1 MDSWTAHTPTP
12 PSLKFENSPTESLLS
27 TPGEMYPSLFGSD
40 SRATSMQPLDI
51 MTPRSCSEE
60 QHDMSALAGLS
71 SIPDTPSTPTSG
83 SNSDK
88 KQTKKR
94 KSWGQVLPEPK
105 TNLPPRKRA
114 KTEDEKE
121 QRRVERVLR
130 NRRAAQ
136 SSRERKRQEV
146 EGLEQRNKE
155 LMEKLREAEQR
166 NMALWNELQKVQQ
179 NNGGVTRTS
188 YSFEGL
194 RTSPTFSHELFSSHD
209 RPSLATQDSSSL
221 EQLLTSMTPNTTV
234 NPASLSPSLTPV
246 PEQDE
251 YDDSDD
257 DDEHY
262 DAPAPAPA
270 AAAVSQPAPTKTVNV
285 SPDATQHPAAMLCE
299 DLQCPSAEAPPSEW
313 IAASQKQLH
322 PALALFLPFLLIF
335 TSTAIMHCQRPL
347 MQIAM
352 SLKAGFSLPP
362 TQPILSTIIW
372 LVTTPRTSSS
382 SRTSTSTTSSTT
394 TSTTSRPTSSSPRS
408 TNPTAAQSQTRPSS
422 TLRLK
427 LLRKIL
433 TCSPTLARPL
443 MDATMEALRL
453 VSSKE
458 STVTRVSEGG
468 ESVAA
473 ATNGEAQRAPLGH
486 GQTEPSKEV
495 LFALYWVIKVHEER
509 KLKVSQQHV
518 SVSSSKLGRSCVS
531 HRTTTPTTT
540 NSNNIVLKVSK
551 RSQGEQRRQ
560 SSANRS
566 LTRRRFL

>member
-12 PSLKFENSPTESLLS
+12 PSLKFESSPTESLLS
-27 TPGEMYPSLFGSD
+27 TPGEMYPSLFGTD

-60 QHDMSALAGLS
+60 QHDMSALASLS
-71 SIPDTPSTPTSG
+71 SIPDTPSTPTSAA
-83 SNSDK
+83 NSDK

-114 KTEDEKE
+114 KTDDEKE

-155 LMEKLREAEQR
+155 LIEKLREAEQR
-166 NMALWNELQKVQQ
+166 NEALWNELQKAQQ
-179 NNGGVTRTS
+179 KNNGGVARTS

-209 RPSLATQDSSSL
+209 RPSLAAQDNSSL
-221 EQLLTSMTPNTTV
+221 EQLLTSMTPTV

-251 YDDSDD
+251 YEDTT

-262 DAPAPAPA
+262 DAPAPAPVA
-270 AAAVSQPAPTKTVNV
+270 APVSQPAPTKTVNV

-313 IAASQKQLH
+313 MAASQKQLH
-322 PALALFLPFLLIF
+322 PALALFLPFLLTF
-335 TSTAIMHCQRPL
+335 TSTALMHCQRPL

-394 TSTTSRPTSSSPRS
+394 TSTTSRPTSSSPRI
-408 TNPTAAQSQTRPSS
+408 TNPTAARSQTRPSS

-468 ESVAA
+468 ESAA
-473 ATNGEAQRAPLGH
+473 AAANGEAQRAPLGH

-509 KLKVSQQHV
+509 KLKASQQHA
-518 SVSSSKLGRSCVS
+518 SVSSSKHGRSCVS
-531 HRTTTPTTT
+531 HRTTTPTTI
-540 NSNNIVLKVSK
+540 NSNSIVLKVLK
-551 RSQGEQRRQ
+551 RGQGEQKRHH
-560 SSANRS
+560 SSVNRS